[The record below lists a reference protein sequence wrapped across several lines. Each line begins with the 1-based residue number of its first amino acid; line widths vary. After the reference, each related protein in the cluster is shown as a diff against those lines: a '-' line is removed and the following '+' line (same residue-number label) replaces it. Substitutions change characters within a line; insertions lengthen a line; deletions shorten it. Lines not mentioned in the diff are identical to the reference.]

1 MPVVGIELVII
12 YLLTLRN
19 ANSGRE
25 VIYVTAVVDSVM
37 QVKFK
42 HFETLGKFLAG
53 YTHPSWYKWTLCH
66 SGIGLRGIGTAART
80 TECISMHSRKRTRIG
95 SRLSDCDFSKMAS

>member
-1 MPVVGIELVII
+1 MLVWGDGNRVLPVVGIELVII

-53 YTHPSWYKWTLCH
+53 YTH
-66 SGIGLRGIGTAART
+66 LRGKSGT
-80 TECISMHSRKRTRIG
+80 S
-95 SRLSDCDFSKMAS
+95 LSKWHMPERGWLPCSPSS